1 MVKRL
6 EASKETTCV
15 PKEREGKVHN
25 HGLKYRDTENQEEVQ
40 KKEQKESINSRRTRE
55 GFRKKENKRGQL
67 FLLL

>member
-25 HGLKYRDTENQEEVQ
+25 HVLKYIDTENQEEVQ
-40 KKEQKESINSRRTRE
+40 TKEQKESINSRRTRE
-55 GFRKKENKRGQL
+55 GFRKKESRRGQMM
-67 FLLL
+67 

>member
-1 MVKRL
+1 MAPLIEWLNYHSV

-40 KKEQKESINSRRTRE
+40 IKEQKGIH
-55 GFRKKENKRGQL
+55 
-67 FLLL
+67 